1 MEKRDKIVESKNID
15 FLEIS
20 VLMDYTS
27 CKACF
32 LQDRSSHHR
41 CPIKKAVLKNF
52 AIFKAKHLRWSL
64 FFKNRL
70 QHRCLPMN
78 IAKFL
83 RAAILKNIYER
94 LSEAGRDRVAF
105 VSTRKHKADLLS
117 RFNCSSLYFYA
128 CQPQTHGDNLALA
141 NIW

>member
-1 MEKRDKIVESKNID
+1 MDKRDKIVESKNIG

-52 AIFKAKHLRWSL
+52 AIFKAKHLRRSL

-94 LSEAGRDRVAF
+94 LSEAGRDSVAF
-105 VSTRKHKADLLS
+105 VSH
-117 RFNCSSLYFYA
+117 
-128 CQPQTHGDNLALA
+128 PQAQGGF
-141 NIW
+141 IESF

>member
-32 LQDRSSHHR
+32 LQDRSSHLR
-41 CPIKKAVLKNF
+41 CPIKKVVLKNF

-94 LSEAGRDRVAF
+94 LSEAGRDSVAF
-105 VSTRKHKADLLS
+105 VSHSQAQG
-117 RFNCSSLYFYA
+117 RFIESLII
-128 CQPQTHGDNLALA
+128 THFIFMHA
-141 NIW
+141 NPKLMVTI